1 MKDIPKWLVES
12 LPQSPGFLN
21 DAPMP
26 DIHTDE
32 CDATVPHLKVLDL
45 SLVDVNESTGFN
57 PYDTGVLQK
66 K

>member
-1 MKDIPKWLVES
+1 MKDIPKWLAES
-12 LPQSPGFLN
+12 LSKPPVILI

-45 SLVDVNESTGFN
+45 SLTDANKSTGFH

>member
-1 MKDIPKWLVES
+1 MKDIPKWLAES
-12 LPQSPGFLN
+12 LSNPPVFLI

-26 DIHTDE
+26 DIYTE
-32 CDATVPHLKVLDL
+32 ERDATVPHLRILDMD
-45 SLVDVNESTGFN
+45 VDESTGFD

>member
-1 MKDIPKWLVES
+1 MKDIPKWLAES
-12 LPQSPGFLN
+12 LSQSPGFLN
-21 DAPMP
+21 DAPIP
-26 DIHTDE
+26 DIQTDA
-32 CDATVPHLKVLDL
+32 CDATVPHLKVLNL

>member
-1 MKDIPKWLVES
+1 MKDIPKWLAES
-12 LPQSPGFLN
+12 LSKASVILI

-26 DIHTDE
+26 DIYTEE
-32 CDATVPHLKVLDL
+32 CDATVPHLRILNMD
-45 SLVDVNESTGFN
+45 VDESTGID

>member
-1 MKDIPKWLVES
+1 MKDIPKWLAES
-12 LPQSPGFLN
+12 LPERPVFLI

-26 DIHTDE
+26 DIYTEE
-32 CDATVPHLKVLDL
+32 CDATVPHLKILDL
-45 SLVDVNESTGFN
+45 DLDESIGFD

>member
-1 MKDIPKWLVES
+1 MKDIPKWLAES
-12 LPQSPGFLN
+12 LSKPPVILI

-26 DIHTDE
+26 DIYTEE
-32 CDATVPHLKVLDL
+32 CDATVPRLKILDM
-45 SLVDVNESTGFN
+45 DVAESTGFD